1 MREREG
7 VFSVAAMSR
16 VLGVTRQGYYAWKHR
31 PPSVRQREDFVLRTE
46 IRSAFAASR
55 RSYGSRCIR
64 QALRPLGYRVGR
76 ERVARLMLQEGLR
89 AKRSRRFRVT
99 TDSRNTKVV
108 HANVLARDFSVGT
121 ANRAWAGDI
130 TYLWTLEGWLYLA
143 VVLDVG
149 TRRAIGWSFRENLE
163 AELVVGAL
171 AMALG
176 LRPASSGLIYHSD
189 RGSQYGSEKMQALLR
204 RFGLQGSMSGKGD
217 CWDNAVVESFFGSLK
232 TELVAEARWATRAEA
247 KRAVVEWMEGWYNR
261 SRLHSSLGYRSP
273 VEFERQ
279 LTAKTN

>member
-46 IRSAFAASR
+46 IRSAFAA
-55 RSYGSRCIR
+55 
-64 QALRPLGYRVGR
+64 
-76 ERVARLMLQEGLR
+76 
-89 AKRSRRFRVT
+89 SRRFRVT